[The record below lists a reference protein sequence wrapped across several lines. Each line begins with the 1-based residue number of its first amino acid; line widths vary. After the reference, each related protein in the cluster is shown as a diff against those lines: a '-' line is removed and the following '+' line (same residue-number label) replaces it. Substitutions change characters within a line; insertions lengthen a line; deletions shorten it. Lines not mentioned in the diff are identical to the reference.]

1 MEEVAPGLVEA
12 APIRHGMVLGGRYTI
27 EKVLGRGGCGVV
39 VRAHDRDLKEAVAI
53 KIVRAELAGQQVWAE
68 RLARE
73 VKLARQIHHPHVC
86 RVFDFQQADG
96 RVFLVMELAT
106 RGTVRDE
113 VQSGVLKARPLAER
127 IADARAV
134 ASALAAIHRAGIVH
148 RDLTPQNLLRMG
160 DGRVVLT
167 DFGLATDTRDGS
179 TSVHGGT
186 ISYMA
191 PELLRGGRSSVQSDV
206 WALGVVMYEIVF
218 GERPRWREKGTPEL
232 LPPVMDRRP
241 HRRGGRGAGGV
252 SGLHRARPGAK
263 ALVPDRGRPP
273 VDRARQPAAPL
284 PLPLQHQQ
292 TDRLARR
299 SGAGGRG
306 RRDRGQRLDVPG
318 VGPADGGGA
327 RARGEG
333 VAADR
338 PDRRARRLD
347 GPVGGDRGGARSHP
361 LRAAAPR
368 SANAAVRV
376 GDAAAPGRGR
386 GSADPRP
393 GAVAR
398 RARGVRRGMPGSFA
412 RRQPP
417 ALPGACAGRARLRV
431 SLPARRRARRRSGR
445 ADRGAVDGVGA
456 DLAGRRTDV
465 LVRRRRRSTW
475 ACSRPRAGG

>member
-1 MEEVAPGLVEA
+1 MGEGRNIEESWTEMEEVAPGLAEA

-106 RGTVRDE
+106 RGTLRDE
-113 VQSGVLKARPLAER
+113 VQSGALKARPLAER

-160 DGRVVLT
+160 DGRIALT

-206 WALGVVMYEIVF
+206 WALGIVMYEIVF
-218 GERPRWREKGTPEL
+218 GEKPRWRETATPEL
-232 LPPVMDRRP
+232 LPPVMDRSLTAEEEVVLEACRACTVHDP
-241 HRRGGRGAGGV
+241 TGRLWCPIEA
-252 SGLHRARPGAK
+252 
-263 ALVPDRGRPP
+263 
-273 VDRARQPAAPL
+273 
-284 PLPLQHQQ
+284 
-292 TDRLARR
+292 
-299 SGAGGRG
+299 
-306 RRDRGQRLDVPG
+306 
-318 VGPADGGGA
+318 
-327 RARGEG
+327 
-333 VAADR
+333 
-338 PDRRARRLD
+338 
-347 GPVGGDRGGARSHP
+347 
-361 LRAAAPR
+361 
-368 SANAAVRV
+368 
-376 GDAAAPGRGR
+376 
-386 GSADPRP
+386 
-393 GAVAR
+393 
-398 RARGVRRGMPGSFA
+398 
-412 RRQPP
+412 
-417 ALPGACAGRARLRV
+417 ARL
-431 SLPARRRARRRSGR
+431 LTERAG
-445 ADRGAVDGVGA
+445 
-456 DLAGRRTDV
+456 
-465 LVRRRRRSTW
+465 RRRRRFTISKRTALIAGLALTAVGAATAVNVSMVRGWGRRTEAAPDPATKPSPLIVPTGEPADWTDLSAVITEVPDRIHCARLLPDGRTLRFVWGTPPHRADDVDLLTRARALRRSCRRPTPRAAPTCRSTAT
-475 ACSRPRAGG
+475 ACSTRATRPTGGPCVSFPAC